1 VVPSTASPAAAI
13 EPAVRSLVDE
23 LDAER
28 EALADTIVERIRDA
42 VPSFTNVPRAALRA
56 AATDTLSREFAALR
70 EVRAP
75 TPLELEGSAAIGRER
90 AEQGLSLDAA
100 LHAHRVAVG
109 VVWTRFGELAR
120 ERGADVGCVLAFSE
134 TLWRWADAVMDVVA
148 AAHRAVEIER
158 AKEEQQRRD
167 AFVLA
172 VLTGS
177 IDATEL
183 RRDSAAHGLD
193 PEREYLPFRARA
205 HSDTEL
211 SHRASLKLA
220 GDAGLFTVLDGDVI
234 GLTARRPVPV
244 AGVTVG
250 VGAPAGLDA
259 LPASF
264 AHAGR
269 ALQTA
274 LAFRLEGVF
283 SLSDLSIRPAVLVDQ
298 ALGDAFVERYLEPL
312 ESLGRHGPEVET
324 TLRAWFENGMRIDDT
339 ARALFVHPNTL
350 RHRLRRFEE
359 ATAADLRRASDVIE
373 LWWALER
380 RRLEGSPP
388 EARDA

>member
-1 VVPSTASPAAAI
+1 MVPSTASPAAAT
-13 EPAVRSLVDE
+13 EPAVRTLVDE

-28 EALADTIVERIRDA
+28 EALADTVVERIRDA
-42 VPSFTNVPRAALRA
+42 IPSFRKLPRDALRGA
-56 AATDTLSREFAALR
+56 VTDTLQRELAALR

-75 TPLELEGSAAIGRER
+75 TPLELEGSAAIGRQR
-90 AEQGLSLDAA
+90 AEQGLTLDAA

-109 VVWTRFGELAR
+109 VVWSRFGELAR

-148 AAHRAVEIER
+148 AAHRAVEIEK

-177 IDATEL
+177 VDADEL
-183 RRDSAAHGLD
+183 RRDSAAHGVD

-205 HSDTEL
+205 HGTAEL

-220 GDAGLFTVLDGDVI
+220 GDAGLFTGLDGDVI
-234 GLTARRPVPV
+234 GLAARRPVPV

-259 LPASF
+259 LPATF

-298 ALGDAFVERYLEPL
+298 ALGDAFVARYLEPL
-312 ESLGRHGPEVET
+312 AALGRHGPEVET

-359 ATAADLRRASDVIE
+359 ATTADLHRASDVIE

-380 RRLEGSPP
+380 RRLEDAPP
-388 EARDA
+388 VDDS

>member
-1 VVPSTASPAAAI
+1 VVTPTTQI

-42 VPSFTNVPRAALRA
+42 VPSFTGLPRATLRA
-56 AATDTLSREFAALR
+56 AVTDTLDREFAALR

-75 TPLELEGSAAIGRER
+75 TPFELEGSAAIGRQR
-90 AEQGLSLDAA
+90 AEQGLTLDAA

-120 ERGADVGCVLAFSE
+120 ERSADVGCVLAFSE

-167 AFVLA
+167 AFVVA
-172 VLTGS
+172 VLTGT
-177 IDATEL
+177 IDADEL
-183 RRDSAAHGLD
+183 RRDSAAHGVD

-205 HSDTEL
+205 HGTNEL

-234 GLTARRPVPV
+234 GLAARRPVPV
-244 AGVTVG
+244 DGITVG
-250 VGAPAGLDA
+250 VGAPAALEQ
-259 LPASF
+259 LPAAF

-298 ALGDAFVERYLEPL
+298 ALGDAFVSRYLEPL
-312 ESLGRHGPEVET
+312 EALGRHGLEVET
-324 TLRAWFENGMRIDDT
+324 TLRAWFENGMRIDET
-339 ARALFVHPNTL
+339 ARALYVHPNTL

-373 LWWALER
+373 LWCALER
-380 RRLEGSPP
+380 RRLEASPP
-388 EARDA
+388 QADDA

>member
-1 VVPSTASPAAAI
+1 VVPSTASPGAAI
-13 EPAVRSLVDE
+13 EPAVRSLVAE
-23 LDAER
+23 LEAER
-28 EALADTIVERIRDA
+28 DALADTIVERIRAAIPAFRTLPRGALKRA
-42 VPSFTNVPRAALRA
+42 VIDTLERELAALR
-56 AATDTLSREFAALR
+56 D
-70 EVRAP
+70 VRAP
-75 TPLELEGSAAIGRER
+75 TPAELEGSAAIGRER
-90 AEQGLSLDAA
+90 AEQGLTLDAA

-109 VVWTRFGELAR
+109 VVWTRFAALAR

-134 TLWRWADAVMDVVA
+134 TLWRWADAVMDAVA
-148 AAHRAVEIER
+148 AAHRAVELER
-158 AKEEQQRRD
+158 AREEQQRRD

-177 IDATEL
+177 IDADEL

-205 HSDTEL
+205 HGAAEL
-211 SHRASLKLA
+211 SHRASLALA

-234 GLTARRPVPV
+234 GLAPRRPVPV

-250 VGAPAGLDA
+250 VGGAAGLDA

-283 SLSDLSIRPAVLVDQ
+283 SLADLSIRPAVLVDQ
-298 ALGDAFVERYLEPL
+298 ALGDAFVARYLEPL
-312 ESLGRHGPEVET
+312 RALGRHGPEVEA

-339 ARALFVHPNTL
+339 ARALYVHPNTL

-380 RRLEGSPP
+380 RRLE
-388 EARDA
+388 DAPAAET